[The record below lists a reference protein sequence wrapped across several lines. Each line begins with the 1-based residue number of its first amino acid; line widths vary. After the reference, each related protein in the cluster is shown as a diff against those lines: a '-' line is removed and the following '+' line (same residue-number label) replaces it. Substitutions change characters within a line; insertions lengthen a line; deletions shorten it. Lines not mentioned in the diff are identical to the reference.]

1 MVGAPWPYESVI
13 RTAMIFP
20 LSLIS
25 TVASKVASECPIC
38 KEPYNLTELL
48 PRLLGCRHSVCSS
61 CLPKVCGKDNSITC
75 PLCRHVTPVPSG
87 NVEGLL
93 KDLRQVAFLEGP
105 LQGNQQPHV
114 CELCEDQHEAT
125 FTCIDCPPQVSLC
138 LYFM

>member
-1 MVGAPWPYESVI
+1 M
-13 RTAMIFP
+13 
-20 LSLIS
+20 
-25 TVASKVASECPIC
+25 
-38 KEPYNLTELL
+38 ELL

-87 NVEGLL
+87 NVGGLL

-125 FTCIDCPPQVSLC
+125 FTCIDCPPQVSLYIKV
-138 LYFM
+138 LLDKVFVLQLNFYGNPSSYFLLRFKGAWGGGGDTF